1 MSPFRNRKGKTNKFH
16 KVSSMLFVACDYPH
30 DTTQVRSRR
39 SARLSQDLGRQ
50 STTQSEFKWFCFYSP
65 KVSELFNYAYFCWR
79 FCRCLG
85 VRWPCSVQVCADI
98 GESVL
103 SGDLGA
109 THGTAFLPSLSWSR
123 SSRYTSIVIRGP
135 GSLSKE
141 TRSLALIRDA
151 FIRIVS
157 EISPAESGY

>member
-1 MSPFRNRKGKTNKFH
+1 MKGKTNKFH
-16 KVSSMLFVACDYPH
+16 KVSSMLFVACDVPY

-39 SARLSQDLGRQ
+39 SAWLSQDLGRQ

-65 KVSELFNYAYFCWR
+65 KVSELFNYAYFCWS

-85 VRWPCSVQVCADI
+85 VRWPWSVQVCADI

-123 SSRYTSIVIRGP
+123 SSRYTSIVIRVQDHHQGI
-135 GSLSKE
+135 KE
-141 TRSLALIRDA
+141 TRSSALIRDDA
-151 FIRIVS
+151 FIRIRIVS

>member
-1 MSPFRNRKGKTNKFH
+1 
-16 KVSSMLFVACDYPH
+16 MLFVACDVPH

-65 KVSELFNYAYFCWR
+65 KVSELFNYAYFCWS

-85 VRWPCSVQVCADI
+85 VRWPWSVQVCADI

-103 SGDLGA
+103 SGGLGA

-123 SSRYTSIVIRGP
+123 SSRYTSIVIRDP
-135 GSLSKE
+135 GSLSGYKGDE
-141 TRSLALIRDA
+141 KPCTYKRCIHQDQDCVGNKSVRV
-151 FIRIVS
+151 RILRVKS
-157 EISPAESGY
+157 SMPN